1 MIKNRIF
8 SMMLT
13 GLSPAMRYALF
24 RFPDIK
30 KRLLEKNA
38 RIQIKLK
45 DQSVARC
52 FYLNN
57 GKIKS
62 RHGIAPEADYTIE
75 FHDPNVAVSIF
86 LKKSLI
92 YLFGYL
98 GININSIPGRIM
110 GLNTAEMEMQ
120 NALKNFQ
127 ITYQGSDIVG
137 SWFFETLSI
146 MMTRIFY
153 GTFGVKAGKGIKR
166 YTSNT
171 CGGPVFVYVKE
182 GKIIRITPI
191 EFDNADAKPWTIHA
205 HGKEFTPP
213 RKTTISPHAQT
224 WKSMIY
230 SSNRMLYPMKRVDFD
245 PKGKRNPQ
253 NRGISGYKRISWDE
267 AYDIVAN
274 EIKRMKTQYGP
285 GSILNTHPSHHTF
298 GFLGYFISARA
309 RFMNMIGHTQAVMNP
324 DSWEGWYWG
333 AMHHWGHSMRFG
345 APETYGTIEDCLK
358 HCEMVVFWSSD
369 PESTGGVYG
378 AFEGTIRRQW
388 LKELGIKFIHIDP
401 FYNHTAALFPGKW
414 FAPRPDSETAMA
426 LAIVYTW
433 ITEDL
438 YDKDFV
444 EKCTAGFNEWK
455 DYVLGETDGIQ
466 KTPEWQEAESGIPA
480 KDVRALARIWAKKK
494 TYLAAGGMA
503 GFGSACRSATGIEW
517 ARMMVC
523 LMAMQGLGKPGIN
536 MGNMQRGTPVDT
548 HFYFPS
554 YTEGGLSGD
563 VKGNGI
569 IINMYQRMPQLPTIN
584 TVGQKIPKQQLPEAI
599 MEGKAE
605 SFMCDPTS
613 IEAQFAKVKYP
624 AEGYAPIR
632 MYYRY
637 GAGFI
642 GTMSET
648 NRWVKA
654 YRNENIEFVVNQ
666 SIWFEGEAKFAD
678 IILPACTNFERWD
691 ISETASTGTV
701 IHHSF
706 NQFNHRVITLQHK
719 CIEPLGESKSDYQ
732 IFFELAQRLGLGMMY
747 SEGATEL
754 DWAKRLFE
762 GSDLPKKISWKNLLK
777 KGYYVVEAPK
787 EILRDPVSYRCL
799 AEGRPKDSPEPY
811 PLPSDYKEYLS
822 GLQTQSGKF
831 EFSCSSLKRFDPN
844 DPERRPIPT
853 FIPAWEGMHTK
864 DLYEKYPLNLI
875 SPHPRYSFHTM
886 GDAKDSTVNDI
897 KDHRVLIDGYYYW
910 IARINSKDA
919 GKRDIRMN
927 DLVRLYNDRGSVICA
942 AQVTERI
949 PQGTVHSYE
958 ASASYDPVGEPGNS
972 TDKGGCVNLL
982 TSRRPIIKNS
992 HAAAMNTCLVEIE
1005 KWTKEKAINA

>member
-1 MIKNRIF
+1 MIKNRII
-8 SMMLT
+8 SIMLA
-13 GLSPAMRYALF
+13 GLTPAMRFAAF
-24 RFPDIK
+24 RYPDFK
-30 KRLLEKNA
+30 KRLKEKNA
-38 RIQIKLK
+38 LIQIKLR
-45 DQSVARC
+45 DESAGRC
-52 FYLNN
+52 FYISN
-57 GKIKS
+57 GRIRS
-62 RHGIAPEADYTIE
+62 RRGIDAKADYTIQ
-75 FHDPNVAVSIF
+75 FHDVNIALSIF
-86 LKKSLI
+86 GKKVLV
-92 YLFGYL
+92 YLLGYL
-98 GININSIPGRIM
+98 GLKIDGIPGRIM
-110 GLNTAEMEMQ
+110 GLNTAELEMQ

-127 ITYQGSDIVG
+127 VIYLGSDIIG
-137 SWFFETLSI
+137 SWFFEIFAI
-146 MMTRIFY
+146 MMNRIFY
-153 GTFGVKAGKGIKR
+153 GVYGIKTGRGIKR

-171 CGGPVFVYVKE
+171 CGGPVFVYVKD

-191 EFDNADAKPWTIHA
+191 EFDKTDAKPWTIHA
-205 HGKEFTPP
+205 RGKNFTPP

-245 PKGKRNPQ
+245 PKSERNPQ
-253 NRGISGYKRISWDE
+253 NRGISGYERISWDE
-267 AYDIVAN
+267 AYDIVAS

-285 GSILNTHPSHHTF
+285 GAILNTHPSHHTF

-369 PESTGGVYG
+369 PEATGGVYG
-378 AFEGTIRRQW
+378 AFEGTVRRQW
-388 LKELGIKFIHIDP
+388 LKELGIKFVHIDP

-426 LAIVYTW
+426 LSIVYTW

-444 EKCTAGFNEWK
+444 EKSTTGFDEWK
-455 DYVLGETDGIQ
+455 EYVLGKTDGIP

-480 KDVRALARIWAKKK
+480 KDVRALAREWAKKK

-536 MGNMQRGTPVDT
+536 MGNMQRGTPVDS

-563 VKGNGI
+563 VKGNGL

-605 SFMCDPTS
+605 SYMCDPTS

-624 AEGYAPIR
+624 ADGYAPIR

-654 YRNENIEFVVNQ
+654 YRDKNLEFVVNQ

-678 IILPACTNFERWD
+678 IIFPACTNFERWD

-732 IFFELAQRLGLGMMY
+732 IFYELAQRLGLGMMY

-762 GSDLPKKISWKNLLK
+762 GSDLPKKISWKKLLK

-787 EILRDPVSYRCL
+787 ENMRDPVSYRSL
-799 AEGRPKDSPEPY
+799 AEGRTKDSPEPY
-811 PLPSDYKEYLS
+811 PLPADYKEYLH
-822 GLQTQSGKF
+822 GLQTQSSKF
-831 EFSCSSLKRFDPN
+831 EFSCSSLKRFAPD

-853 FIPAWEGMHTK
+853 FIPAWEGIHTK
-864 DLYEKYPLNLI
+864 DLHAKYPLNLI

-910 IARINSKDA
+910 IARINSNDA
-919 GKRDIRMN
+919 EKRNIRQN
-927 DLVRLYNDRGSVICA
+927 DLVRLYNDRGSVVCA

-982 TSRRPIIKNS
+982 TSRRPIIKKS
-992 HAAAMNTCLVEIE
+992 HAAAMNTCLVQVE
-1005 KWTKEKAINA
+1005 KWTKENAINA